1 MDIRI
6 EILRKTRVNFL
17 NVIADLTTE
26 QLNEIPPGFNN
37 NIIWNLGHLLATQQS
52 LCYLKAGL
60 KMTINEQYFLN
71 YKPETKP
78 NGFVE
83 STEVEKIKALFI
95 SAIGHLESDYNKN
108 VFTSY
113 IPWTNRYGIEITNID
128 DAIAFVLF
136 HEGIH
141 LGYVMALKRLL
152 KI

>member
-1 MDIRI
+1 M
-6 EILRKTRVNFL
+6 EILGKTRANFL
-17 NVIADLTTE
+17 NVIEELTIE

-37 NIIWNLGHLLATQQS
+37 NIIWNLGHLLAAQQS

-60 KMTINEQYFLN
+60 KMTIDEQYFLN

-95 SAIGHLESDYNKN
+95 SVVGHLDSDYNKN

-113 IPWTNRYGIEITNID
+113 TPWTNRYGIEITNID
-128 DAIAFVLF
+128 DAIALVLF

-141 LGYVMALKRLL
+141 LGCVMALKRLI

>member
-1 MDIRI
+1 M
-6 EILRKTRVNFL
+6 EILGKTRANFL
-17 NVIADLTTE
+17 NVIEDLTIE
-26 QLNEIPPGFNN
+26 QLNEIPSGFNN

-52 LCYLKAGL
+52 LCYLKANL
-60 KMTINEQYFLN
+60 KMTIDEQYFLN

-95 SAIGHLESDYNKN
+95 SVVGNLDSDYIKN
-108 VFTSY
+108 VFTGYTS
-113 IPWTNRYGIEITNID
+113 WTNRYGIEITNID

-141 LGYVMALKRLL
+141 LGYVMALKRLI